1 VWLRRPGAWP
11 DEGSS
16 VGQAEDRLA
25 LRRLEAATVDGSLQ
39 RGLDTT
45 LPGGQQRLVDLD
57 RHHGQ
62 SGPCEHL
69 GDAPTHRAQADH
81 PGGVNSHEAS
91 VSHSKMIYLPTMIW
105 GRDSDQRTTAEGDV
119 LAIADALEARS
130 DDVALAMHE
139 LAQLLVAEE
148 GVEST
153 LQRISELAARVIPDC
168 DAAGVT
174 LYVDGKY
181 VTAACT
187 DQRTLE
193 VDEGQYSRDEGP
205 CLQAMRDKT
214 VLRLD
219 VAEANERWPEF
230 LEDAR
235 RSDIHSFLA
244 APMLLK
250 NEAIGSLN
258 LYSSKAS
265 GFTELDDLLI
275 ALFTGQAAIAVAN
288 AKTYADAVELTRQ
301 LREAID
307 SRAVIEQA
315 KGILMGR
322 EGIDAEA
329 AFGRLRSWSQSRNI
343 KLREIAR
350 QVVESTQTP

>member
-1 VWLRRPGAWP
+1 
-11 DEGSS
+11 
-16 VGQAEDRLA
+16 
-25 LRRLEAATVDGSLQ
+25 
-39 RGLDTT
+39 
-45 LPGGQQRLVDLD
+45 
-57 RHHGQ
+57 
-62 SGPCEHL
+62 
-69 GDAPTHRAQADH
+69 
-81 PGGVNSHEAS
+81 
-91 VSHSKMIYLPTMIW
+91 MIYLSTMI
-105 GRDSDQRTTAEGDV
+105 GGPGSQDGTTRSADV

-130 DDVALAMHE
+130 DDVALAIHE

-148 GVEST
+148 GIEST
-153 LQRISELAARVIPDC
+153 LQRISDLAARVIPDC

-187 DQRTLE
+187 DRRTLE

-205 CLQAMRDKT
+205 CLQAMRDKA
-214 VLRLD
+214 VLRLN

-250 NEAIGSLN
+250 SESIGSLN

-265 GFTELDDLLI
+265 GFTDLDDLLI

-301 LREAID
+301 LREAIS

-315 KGILMGR
+315 KGVLMTR
-322 EGIDAEA
+322 EGIDADA
-329 AFGRLRSWSQSRNI
+329 AFDRLRTWSQTRNV
-343 KLREIAR
+343 KLREIAKE
-350 QVVESTQTP
+350 VMDATQRP